1 MHRNGMTFVKAVLT
15 ALLATT
21 VFLMTPTEGCNEA
34 VCASVVSKCMLTQ
47 SCKCDINNY
56 PCYQEC
62 YGCLG
67 NLYSDCCSCVD
78 ICPKPNNTSTPL
90 GKQSVVEA
98 YPETFPHLFQA
109 LMSEPD
115 PQERWTPFT
124 FPVDHDISSY
134 WTKPDREITYHTQT
148 AEQELLPNKNMV
160 TLNCTVAFM
169 SQCMPWNKCK
179 TSCLTTGAT
188 SYRWFHDGCCE
199 CIGQE
204 CINYGIDESRCLNCP
219 ENEDELDEEDET
231 SYIYDDSVD
240 LEEEDKLGDIE
251 QTEVMLCV
259 LQSSLMSSDRMKPRS
274 EDWAVRIDFLQEST
288 ITSLASG
295 SNSETRERA
304 SWPGESG
311 DVQEAVESY
320 SHGEQEFCPHP
331 IQVEVHRM
339 GNWSE
344 SPLKHKHL

>member
-1 MHRNGMTFVKAVLT
+1 MVPNFAPKYNLCGSLDTDIKSQSDTMFVETVLT
-15 ALLATT
+15 ALVAA
-21 VFLMTPTEGCNEA
+21 VFLMTPTESCNEA

-56 PCYQEC
+56 SCYQEC

-67 NLYSDCCSCVD
+67 NLYSECCSCVD

-219 ENEDELDEEDET
+219 ENDDELDEDEET

-251 QTEVMLCV
+251 QTV
-259 LQSSLMSSDRMKPRS
+259 
-274 EDWAVRIDFLQEST
+274 
-288 ITSLASG
+288 
-295 SNSETRERA
+295 
-304 SWPGESG
+304 
-311 DVQEAVESY
+311 
-320 SHGEQEFCPHP
+320 
-331 IQVEVHRM
+331 
-339 GNWSE
+339 
-344 SPLKHKHL
+344 

>member
-1 MHRNGMTFVKAVLT
+1 MHRNGMMFVKAVLT
-15 ALLATT
+15 AFLATA

-240 LEEEDKLGDIE
+240 LEEEDKLRDIE
-251 QTEVMLCV
+251 QNEVTLPISH
-259 LQSSLMSSDRMKPRS
+259 SSLMSSDRMKPRS
-274 EDWAVRIDFLQEST
+274 GDWVVTIDFL
-288 ITSLASG
+288 
-295 SNSETRERA
+295 
-304 SWPGESG
+304 
-311 DVQEAVESY
+311 
-320 SHGEQEFCPHP
+320 
-331 IQVEVHRM
+331 
-339 GNWSE
+339 
-344 SPLKHKHL
+344 